1 MNSAP
6 VCLDQVRILLAAAG
20 GGFIAQG
27 SVTHHPGMAFC
38 GFLILAAAMLW
49 VLLRTR
55 FRPGPSRDRCPI
67 TLGTLV
73 VGAGLLFL
81 VIAGTGCASASRVTT
96 AGITLQAGT
105 NRVVVTQPKD
115 TIIGR
120 LEFDPATGRLVVIDY
135 QSTANAGAI
144 EAARAQAAA
153 QAQVANHGIDAM
165 RALAEKFAESQAGS
179 SMTRSA
185 PPAVPATQPPVA
197 VPRMTLRP

>member
-27 SVTHHPGMAFC
+27 SVTHRSGMAFA

-55 FRPGPSRDRCPI
+55 FRSGPSRDRFPV

-73 VGAGLLFL
+73 VGAGLVLL
-81 VIAGTGCASASRVTT
+81 VVAGTGCASASRVTT

-135 QSTANAGAI
+135 QSTANAGAV
-144 EAARAQAAA
+144 ESARAQAAA
-153 QAQVANHGIDAM
+153 QAQVATHGIDAM
-165 RALAEKFAESQAGS
+165 RALAEKFADSQAAS
-179 SMTRSA
+179 AMTRSA
-185 PPAVPATQPPVA
+185 PPALPATQPPVA
-197 VPRMTLRP
+197 VPRMNLRP